1 MFKLTNNLI
10 DKLDEC
16 VTDFLNDLGYGELT
30 ASLEDEF
37 AYYADTEE
45 ITYTLFDIA
54 YFDLGF
60 QKYVQTNYPNCPTI
74 SVFTL
79 SILHELGHHITKDSL
94 MPEPWLEA
102 AIEKKSFGKIKCNTM
117 EEAIAMQVKYC
128 GLYDE
133 RIATNK
139 AIEVLT
145 DNYQTCLDFEL
156 HFKNILVHA
165 AAPKRK
171 QTSP

>member
-1 MFKLTNNLI
+1 MFALTDELI
-10 DKLDEC
+10 DKLNDC
-16 VTDFLNDLGYGELT
+16 VDDFLNELGYGELT
-30 ASLEDEF
+30 SSLEDEF

-45 ITYTLFDIA
+45 IVYTLFDIP

-60 QKYVQTNYPNCPTI
+60 QKYIQINYPNCPTI
-74 SVFTL
+74 SLITL

-102 AIEKKSFGKIKCNTM
+102 ALIKKSYRNIKCNDLKDAIEM
-117 EEAIAMQVKYC
+117 EVKYC

-139 AIEVLT
+139 AIEILT

-171 QTSP
+171 